1 MTMRRT
7 TLAVILAVRR
17 CAARRS
23 GRRRR
28 RSTSTRATSLTNVF
42 PAIDKGPTYS
52 FGGSNTLQLQIE
64 RGAPADVFASAS
76 PTEAQ
81 ALFREGLCTRP
92 VTFAIN
98 RLVAADPERQP
109 GQRDARSTRCAPA
122 GASCRSGPPGVP
134 IGAYTR
140 QLLKRMRLSSILSSN
155 TVSQQTNVG
164 QVASQVALGAADAG
178 FVYYT
183 DGLAAKDRTKMLSLP
198 KWAQPPVRYQ
208 ICAVRARRAP
218 TRAAPRPSSSRSR
231 ARPGAAALKALRLRA
246 AAAQVGAARGVHR
259 AAGALHGDHARV
271 PRDPDRRAL
280 HRGAAPRRPGAAGRA
295 GGAGRARGHPRART
309 SSPTR

>member
-1 MTMRRT
+1 MRRT
-7 TLAVILAVRR
+7 TLAVLVASAVALLAP
-17 CAARRS
+17 AA
-23 GRRRR
+23 
-28 RSTSTRATSLTNVF
+28 AQALNVYAAASLTNVF
-42 PAIDKGPTYS
+42 PAIDKSPTYS

-98 RLVAADPERQP
+98 RLVVLIPNANP
-109 GQRDARSTRCAPA
+109 GNVRSVY
-122 GASCRSGPPGVP
+122 SLRSGGRRVSIGTAGVP

-164 QVASQVALGAADAG
+164 QVVSQVALGAADAG

-208 ICAVRARRAP
+208 ICTVR
-218 TRAAPRPSSSRSR
+218 RSG
-231 ARPGAAALKALRLRA
+231 ADTAGAAAFIKQVTGKAGRGALKAYGFGLP
-246 AAAQVGAARGVHR
+246 
-259 AAGALHGDHARV
+259 
-271 PRDPDRRAL
+271 PRQ
-280 HRGAAPRRPGAAGRA
+280 
-295 GGAGRARGHPRART
+295 
-309 SSPTR
+309 

>member
-1 MTMRRT
+1 MRRT
-7 TLAVILAVRR
+7 TLAVLVASAVALLAP
-17 CAARRS
+17 AAAQALS
-23 GRRRR
+23 VYA
-28 RSTSTRATSLTNVF
+28 ATSLTNVF
-42 PAIDKGPTYS
+42 PAIDKSPTYS

-98 RLVAADPERQP
+98 RLVVLIPNANP
-109 GQRDARSTRCAPA
+109 GNVRSVYSLRS
-122 GASCRSGPPGVP
+122 GGRRRLRSGPRACRSAPTP
-134 IGAYTR
+134 ASCC
-140 QLLKRMRLSSILSSN
+140 KRMRLSSILSSN

-164 QVASQVALGAADAG
+164 QVVSQVALGAADAG

-208 ICAVRARRAP
+208 ICAVKRAGAD
-218 TRAAPRPSSSRSR
+218 TS
-231 ARPGAAALKALRLRA
+231 GAAAFIKKVVGPSGRA
-246 AAAQVGAARGVHR
+246 ALKGYGF
-259 AAGALHGDHARV
+259 GLP
-271 PRDPDRRAL
+271 PRK
-280 HRGAAPRRPGAAGRA
+280 
-295 GGAGRARGHPRART
+295 
-309 SSPTR
+309 

>member
-1 MTMRRT
+1 MRRT
-7 TLAVILAVRR
+7 TLAVLVASAVALLAP
-17 CAARRS
+17 AAAQALNVYA
-23 GRRRR
+23 
-28 RSTSTRATSLTNVF
+28 ATSLTNVF
-42 PAIDKGPTYS
+42 PALDPSPKYS

-76 PTEAQ
+76 PNEAQ

-98 RLVAADPERQP
+98 RLVVLIPNANP
-109 GQRDARSTRCAPA
+109 GSVRSVY
-122 GASCRSGPPGVP
+122 SLRSGGRRLSIGTAGVP

-155 TVSQQTNVG
+155 RVSQQTNVG
-164 QVASQVALGAADAG
+164 QVVSQVALGAADAG

-208 ICAVRARRAP
+208 ICAVKRAGAD
-218 TRAAPRPSSSRSR
+218 TS
-231 ARPGAAALKALRLRA
+231 GAAAFIKKVVGPSGRA
-246 AAAQVGAARGVHR
+246 ALKGYGF
-259 AAGALHGDHARV
+259 GLP
-271 PRDPDRRAL
+271 PRK
-280 HRGAAPRRPGAAGRA
+280 
-295 GGAGRARGHPRART
+295 
-309 SSPTR
+309 